1 MIKKL
6 YIILCVCMKIS
17 LVAAQTIIQGSV
29 LNEQGKA
36 TEAFVM
42 VSPKGTGSILAF
54 ADADAKVQI
63 ASMKS
68 KQLWRFLSKC
78 GLLYIHLDKNSL
90 IPGRRRMMVVKGRRK
105 DRMYKLLY
113 FFRKKH

>member
-42 VSPKGTGSILAF
+42 VSPKGMHYF
-54 ADADAKVQI
+54 AICTFHFRAN
-63 ASMKS
+63 
-68 KQLWRFLSKC
+68 
-78 GLLYIHLDKNSL
+78 NS
-90 IPGRRRMMVVKGRRK
+90 
-105 DRMYKLLY
+105 
-113 FFRKKH
+113 

>member
-42 VSPKGTGSILAF
+42 VSPKGTSCILAF
-54 ADADAKVQI
+54 ADTDTKGQYRLEFKTEADSVIVSVSGLGIGNQAKVFANRSQI
-63 ASMKS
+63 
-68 KQLWRFLSKC
+68 LN
-78 GLLYIHLDKNSL
+78 IT
-90 IPGRRRMMVVKGRRK
+90 VKEEATELKEVSVKAEKIR
-105 DRMYKLLY
+105 
-113 FFRKKH
+113 